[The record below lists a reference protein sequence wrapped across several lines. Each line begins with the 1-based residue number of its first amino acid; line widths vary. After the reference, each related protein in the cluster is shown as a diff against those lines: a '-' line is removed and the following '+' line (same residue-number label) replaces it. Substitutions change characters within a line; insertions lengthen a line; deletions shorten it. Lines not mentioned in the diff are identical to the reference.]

1 MKAKTGKIQAAFQG
15 GKTIKPGGFYWMRYV
30 IPAMIFYV
38 VFMAYPMLD
47 SVRLSL
53 YEGTA
58 GVRTYVGLDNYVRL
72 FTDEV
77 VSKRFWNAFGN
88 NWIFFAYHM
97 ILQNALGI
105 TFAAILT
112 NRTMRGRKV
121 YQTII
126 FIPCTVAVLVTGYL
140 FKMMMN
146 PQWSKMPLDA
156 AGLGFLVHSP
166 SGWLGDPGTAL
177 SAVSLVSVW
186 QWVGIPTMMFVAAF
200 QGIDDDLLEA
210 ASIEGASPW
219 QQFTKIRIPLI
230 IPVIGMVAIMTFVS
244 NFNAFDVVF
253 AMETLDG
260 APDYSTDLIG
270 TLFYRYGVAGQHPV
284 GIPEPGVGSAISTS
298 IFAML
303 LCGVIPVL
311 VKTQGKE

>member
-1 MKAKTGKIQAAFQG
+1 MPAKPKKIQAFQG
-15 GKTIKPGGFYWMRYV
+15 GKSIKPGGIYWMRYV
-30 IPAMIFYV
+30 LPAMVFYV
-38 VFMAYPMLD
+38 IFMAYPMLD

-58 GVRTYVGLDNYVRL
+58 GVRQYVGFANYVRL

-77 VSKRFWNAFGN
+77 VSTRFWNAFKN
-88 NWIFFAYHM
+88 NWVFFAYHM
-97 ILQNALGI
+97 LVQNSLGI
-105 TFAAILT
+105 LFAAILT
-112 NRTMRGRKV
+112 NRTMKGRSF
-121 YQTII
+121 YQTLI

-146 PQWSKMPLDA
+146 PQWAKAPLEKV
-156 AGLGFLVHSP
+156 GLGFLVHSP
-166 SGWLGDPGTAL
+166 QGWLGDPGTAL

-200 QGIDDDLLEA
+200 QSIDDDLIEA
-210 ASIEGASPW
+210 ASIEGANPW
-219 QQFTKIRIPLI
+219 QQFVRIRVPLI
-230 IPVIGMVAIMTFVS
+230 MPVIGMVAIMTFVS

-253 AMETLDG
+253 SMETLDG
-260 APDYSTDLIG
+260 APNYSTDLIG

-298 IFAML
+298 IFFML
-303 LCGVIPVL
+303 LCGVVPVL